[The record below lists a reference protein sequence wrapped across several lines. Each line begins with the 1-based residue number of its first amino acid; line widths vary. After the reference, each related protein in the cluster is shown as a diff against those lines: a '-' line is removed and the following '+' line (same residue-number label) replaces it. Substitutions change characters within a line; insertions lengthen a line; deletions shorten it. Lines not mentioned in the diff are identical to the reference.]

1 MTKTTKPVGHDGQ
14 SGPAEPDTQRE
25 PGIAGED
32 HVGSNDA
39 EDVGSADG
47 GQETVARLEAENAD
61 LKDRLLRALAEVE
74 NVRKRAERDVGDAR
88 QYAISGFA
96 SDVLSVADNIERAL
110 ASVPTEARKGE
121 IGIRTLIEGVE
132 LTEREL
138 QNVLAKHGIRKL
150 TPVGERFDPNVHEA
164 LFEVPDP
171 SLPPGSVS
179 QVVEP
184 GYTIASRPLRPAK
197 VGVSR

>member
-1 MTKTTKPVGHDGQ
+1 MTTKPVDHDGQ
-14 SGPAEPDTQRE
+14 SGPADTQPR

-32 HVGSNDA
+32 HVGGTHT
-39 EDVGSADG
+39 EDVESADG

-74 NVRKRAERDVGDAR
+74 NVRRRADRDVGDAR
-88 QYAISGFA
+88 QYAISRFA
-96 SDVLSVADNIERAL
+96 SDVLGVADNIERAL
-110 ASVPTEARKGE
+110 ASVPAEARKGE
-121 IGIRTLIEGVE
+121 SAIRTLIEGVE
-132 LTEREL
+132 LTGREL

-150 TPVGERFDPNVHEA
+150 TPVGERFDPNAHEA